1 VPNVTEQNTSIMKSS
16 ESNVIENANNETIP
30 VTQKETNQS
39 VFKFDTTES
48 DIKPINVN
56 LWFSNKSYT
65 KCCI

>member
-1 VPNVTEQNTSIMKSS
+1 MPNVTEQNTSIMKSS

>member
-1 VPNVTEQNTSIMKSS
+1 MKSS